1 METENLV
8 IDVQTG
14 QSHIYTCYLYA
25 KLEAD
30 NMLVYAPVN
39 YMTPDNKMIY
49 NFNSDKA
56 LMERYGFKEVI
67 DVIPSY
73 DYTTQEIEFGG
84 YTETETTITVQYHVV
99 PKPQEPL
106 APEEQRAMIQKQM
119 LNIINAGVLDSLSS
133 K

>member
-25 KLEAD
+25 KIEAD
-30 NMLVYAPVN
+30 NMLVYAPVD

-56 LMERYGFKEVI
+56 LMEKYGFKEVI

-73 DYTTQEIEFGG
+73 DSTTQEAEFEG
-84 YTETETTITVQYHVV
+84 YIETETSITGQYNIV

-106 APEEQRAMIQKQM
+106 TLEEQKAMLQKQM
-119 LNIINAGVLDSLSS
+119 LNIINAGMLDSLSS

>member
-1 METENLV
+1 MENENLV

-14 QSHIYTCYLYA
+14 QSHIYTYYLYA
-25 KLEAD
+25 KIEAD
-30 NMLVYAPVN
+30 NMLVYAPVD

-56 LMERYGFKEVI
+56 LMEKYGFKEVI

-73 DYTTQEIEFGG
+73 DSTTQEVEFGG
-84 YTETETTITVQYHVV
+84 YIETETAITVQYHVV
-99 PKPQEPL
+99 PKPQTL
-106 APEEQRAMIQKQM
+106 EEQIAMLQKQM
-119 LNIINAGVLDSLSS
+119 LNIINAGMLDSLSS

>member
-25 KLEAD
+25 KIEAD
-30 NMLVYAPVN
+30 NMLVYAPID

-56 LMERYGFKEVI
+56 LMEKYGFKEVI
-67 DVIPSY
+67 DVTPSY
-73 DYTTQEIEFGG
+73 DSTTQEIEFGG
-84 YTETETTITVQYHVV
+84 YTETETAITVQYHVV
-99 PKPQEPL
+99 SKPQEPSTL
-106 APEEQRAMIQKQM
+106 EEQITGLRKQM
-119 LNIINAGVLDSLSS
+119 LSIINAEVLDSLTS

>member
-25 KLEAD
+25 KIDAD
-30 NMLVYAPVN
+30 NMLVYAPIN

-73 DYTTQEIEFGG
+73 DFTTQEIEFEG
-84 YTETETTITVQYHVV
+84 YTETETAITMQYHVV
-99 PKPQEPL
+99 PKPQELPIL
-106 APEEQRAMIQKQM
+106 EEQVAGLQKQM

>member
-14 QSHIYTCYLYA
+14 QSHIYTSYLYA
-25 KLEAD
+25 KIEAD
-30 NMLVYAPVN
+30 NMLVYAPID

-56 LMERYGFKEVI
+56 LMEKYGFKEVI

-73 DYTTQEIEFGG
+73 DSTTQEVEFGG
-84 YTETETTITVQYHVV
+84 YIDTETAITVQYHIV

-106 APEEQRAMIQKQM
+106 ILEEQIAMLQKQM
-119 LNIINAGVLDSLSS
+119 LNIINAGMLDSLSS